1 VGLASQIIFFADIFV
16 LKLKLEKLITKII
29 LFNFMTKQQILDQN
43 IITVLGLQALDDNKK
58 MELINKISDLV
69 QKRLTL
75 KLVQQMT
82 EAQKDEFDKLV
93 EAEAGEEQ
101 MSVFLQQ
108 AFPNFL
114 ELAEQEVVKIKS
126 ELSSVVNKK

>member
-1 VGLASQIIFFADIFV
+1 
-16 LKLKLEKLITKII
+16 
-29 LFNFMTKQQILDQN
+29 MTKQQTLNQN
-43 IITVLGLQALDDNKK
+43 IIIALGLQALDDSKK
-58 MELINKISDLV
+58 IELINKISDLV

-82 EAQKDEFDKLV
+82 EAQKDEFDKLA

-101 MSVFLQQ
+101 MSAFLQQ
-108 AFPNFL
+108 VFPNFL

>member
-1 VGLASQIIFFADIFV
+1 
-16 LKLKLEKLITKII
+16 
-29 LFNFMTKQQILDQN
+29 MTKQQILDQN